1 MTARL
6 FSVSSDSQFVF
17 TPNLQ
22 KRSSRRSQKKQLTN
36 NKQQRLRS
44 LDSPDL
50 SRNFISQDALW
61 TVLLDTMPV
70 GVMVLTDELQVF
82 YCNELAKRLCDR
94 LEPNNSVPELVQSLC
109 QRLLEEGFVIADPLI
124 MEYQD
129 GVNQFFR
136 LQVRWINLAEQT
148 FFLVH
153 LEDCFALL
161 QEELMLE
168 QVKYD
173 FTERE
178 AEVWCLLRQKYSY
191 QEIADFLKITL
202 NTVKTHVKNIYAKR
216 KNIASEQNI
225 WYSR

>member
-22 KRSSRRSQKKQLTN
+22 KRSSRRSQRKQLNT

-44 LDSPDL
+44 VESPDF

-61 TVLLDTMPV
+61 AVLLDTMPV
-70 GVMVLTDELQVF
+70 GMMVLTDELQVF
-82 YCNELAKRLCDR
+82 YCNESAKHLCHR
-94 LEPNNSVPELVQSLC
+94 LEPNNSIPALVRSLC
-109 QRLLEEGFVIADPLI
+109 ERLLAEGFVIPDPLI

-129 GVNQFFR
+129 GANKLFR
-136 LQVRWINLAEQT
+136 LQVRWLNLAERT

-161 QEELMLE
+161 QEELTIE

-216 KNIASEQNI
+216 KSIGNQQQI